1 MKIIKK
7 MLKSYIFLSLVIG
20 LLPCNFR
27 IKRTKITYSVMFSL
41 LLLTSCDIS
50 NEEIEQKAQNY
61 TKSEYGFSVKL
72 NQIEIPGQGKDFS
85 GPDTRIASVQQV
97 DEPYLQF
104 QLYFDGRISPK
115 VNNDN
120 YKIKKE
126 ANDLQERFNTYYEE
140 KRNNTILTFDQM
152 QTGDTVFDKKA
163 EKEIAKKHSKHYV
176 TAIFR
181 SNIFLDLNNLA
192 HMEKLAELARSIQEF
207 NKTIE
212 NNKSSVEDITI
223 QLPNAN
229 KSLLQNIAV
238 DYVLTAEE
246 AKKTFEK
253 KDDYM
258 KALQLTK

>member
-1 MKIIKK
+1 M
-7 MLKSYIFLSLVIG
+7 
-20 LLPCNFR
+20 
-27 IKRTKITYSVMFSL
+27 KRTKMTYSIMFSL

-50 NEEIEQKAQNY
+50 NKEIEQKAQNY
-61 TKSEYGFSVKL
+61 TKSEYGISVKL
-72 NQIEIPGQGKDFS
+72 NQVETHGNGEILL
-85 GPDTRIASVQQV
+85 GPEMRTAYVQQV

-104 QLYFDGRISPK
+104 QLSFDGQISPK

-126 ANDLQERFNTYYEE
+126 AYDLQEKFNTYYE
-140 KRNNTILTFDQM
+140 KKGNNTIFTFDQM

-176 TAIFR
+176 TAVFR
-181 SNIFLDLNNLA
+181 SNIFLDVNNPA
-192 HMEKLAELARSIQEF
+192 HMEKLAEVARSIQEF

-212 NNKSSVEDITI
+212 NNKISVDDITI

-229 KSLLQNIAV
+229 KNLLQNIVV
-238 DYVLTAEE
+238 DYIVTAEE
-246 AKKTFEK
+246 AKKALEK
-253 KDDYM
+253 KSDYM

>member
-7 MLKSYIFLSLVIG
+7 MLKSYTFLSLVIG

-50 NEEIEQKAQNY
+50 NDEIEQKAQNY
-61 TKSEYGFSVKL
+61 IKSEYGFSVKL
-72 NQIEIPGQGKDFS
+72 NQVEIPDQGKDFS
-85 GPDTRIASVQQV
+85 GPDTRIAFVQQV

-126 ANDLQERFNTYYEE
+126 ANDLQEKFNTYYEG
-140 KRNNTILTFDQM
+140 KGNSNIFTLDQM
-152 QTGDTVFDKKA
+152 QTGEVVFDKKY
-163 EKEIAKKHSKHYV
+163 EKEIVKKHPKFYA
-176 TAIFR
+176 TAVFR
-181 SNIFLDLNNLA
+181 SNIFLDLNNPA
-192 HMEKLAELARSIQEF
+192 HMEKLAELANSIQEF

-212 NNKSSVEDITI
+212 NNKGSVEDITI
-223 QLPNAN
+223 QLPNAD

-246 AKKTFEK
+246 AKRAFEK
-253 KDDYM
+253 KDNYM

>member
-1 MKIIKK
+1 M
-7 MLKSYIFLSLVIG
+7 
-20 LLPCNFR
+20 R
-27 IKRTKITYSVMFSL
+27 
-41 LLLTSCDIS
+41 
-50 NEEIEQKAQNY
+50 
-61 TKSEYGFSVKL
+61 
-72 NQIEIPGQGKDFS
+72 
-85 GPDTRIASVQQV
+85 
-97 DEPYLQF
+97 F

-126 ANDLQERFNTYYEE
+126 ANDLQGKFNTFYEG
-140 KRNNTILTFDQM
+140 KGNSDIFTLDQM
-152 QTGDTVFDKKA
+152 QTGEVVFDKKY
-163 EKEIAKKHSKHYV
+163 EKEIVKKHLKFYA
-176 TAIFR
+176 TAVFR
-181 SNIFLDLNNLA
+181 SNIFLDLNNPA

-246 AKKTFEK
+246 AKRAFEK

-258 KALQLTK
+258 KVLQLTK